1 MYAHL
6 LVPTDGSKLS
16 DKAVAHAVA
25 LAQALHAKVSFFYA
39 SPDYPMPAYA
49 DGVIYDPV
57 SKKEYA
63 QLAQKEAEKV
73 LARAAAKA
81 DAAGVDSARMQTLA
95 ASPWEAILKA
105 AKSAKCDAIVM
116 ASHGRRGLSAM
127 LLGSETQ
134 KVLTHSKLPVLVV
147 R

>member
-16 DKAVAHAVA
+16 DKAVAHAIA
-25 LAQALHAKVSFFYA
+25 LAQALQAKISFFYA
-39 SPDYPMPAYA
+39 SPDYPLPAYA
-49 DGVIYDPV
+49 DGVVYEPV
-57 SKKEYA
+57 SKREYN
-63 QLAQKEAEKV
+63 QLARKEADKILERV
-73 LARAAAKA
+73 TTKA
-81 DAAGVDSARMQTLA
+81 DAAGVSCAQVHTIA

-105 AKSAKCDAIVM
+105 AKSSKCDLIVM
-116 ASHGRRGLSAM
+116 ASHGRSGLSAM

-134 KVLTHSKLPVLVV
+134 KVLTHSKVPVLVV